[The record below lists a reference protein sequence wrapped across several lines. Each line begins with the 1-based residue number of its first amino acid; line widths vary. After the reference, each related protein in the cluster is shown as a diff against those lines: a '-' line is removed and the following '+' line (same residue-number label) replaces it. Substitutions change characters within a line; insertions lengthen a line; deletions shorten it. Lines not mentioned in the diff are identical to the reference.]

1 MPQRWNQEQ
10 MNRIAGFF
18 FEHHEDFGGDKPWF
32 TYLDVG
38 DLVNEINR
46 LGPKR
51 SAGSLV
57 GKLENIRKVHLQ
69 KKGEGIPGQF
79 SKLDVATYETTL
91 RQFKTST
98 TK

>member
-10 MNRIAGFF
+10 MNRIAKFF
-18 FEHHEDFGGDKPWF
+18 FERHEDFEGDKPWF
-32 TYLDVG
+32 TYLDVS

-57 GKLENIRKVHLQ
+57 GKLANIRKVHLQ
-69 KKGEGIPGQF
+69 KKGEGISGQF

-91 RQFKTST
+91 RHFTTST
-98 TK
+98 TR

>member
-10 MNRIAGFF
+10 MNRIAEFF

-69 KKGEGIPGQF
+69 KKGEGISGQF

>member
-1 MPQRWNQEQ
+1 

-32 TYLDVG
+32 TYLDVS
-38 DLVNEINR
+38 DLVNEIDC

-91 RQFKTST
+91 RHFKRST

>member
-18 FEHHEDFGGDKPWF
+18 FEHHEDFGGDKPGF

-51 SAGSLV
+51 SVGSLV

>member
-18 FEHHEDFGGDKPWF
+18 FEHHEAFGGDRPWF

-46 LGPKR
+46 LGSKR

>member
-10 MNRIAGFF
+10 MIRIAKFF
-18 FEHHEDFGGDKPWF
+18 FERHEDFEGDKPWF
-32 TYLDVG
+32 TYLDVS

-46 LGPKR
+46 LGPER
-51 SAGSLV
+51 SIGSLV
-57 GKLENIRKVHLQ
+57 GKLANIRKVHLQ
-69 KKGEGIPGQF
+69 KKGEGLPGQF

-91 RQFKTST
+91 RHFKTST